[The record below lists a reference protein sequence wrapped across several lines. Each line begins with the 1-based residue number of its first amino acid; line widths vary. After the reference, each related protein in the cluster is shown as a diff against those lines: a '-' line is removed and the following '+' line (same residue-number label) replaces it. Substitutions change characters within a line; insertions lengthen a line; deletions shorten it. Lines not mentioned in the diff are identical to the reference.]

1 MKRISILYAAVGIGI
16 FAIAISAVA
25 QNQFKLGVVD
35 TQKVFEGY
43 KSAKAADEVLK
54 TAEDKLRAQL
64 EDVREQILTMEER
77 LTKQKLFL
85 EDPETESMEEDIRL
99 KKQEYQRELEMGQQS
114 ILAKQK
120 ELVEPILK
128 EIETL
133 IKEIGKNGGYNLIL
147 EKRLV
152 TLYVDPSYDLTE
164 SVTQTL
170 NERYEETNSSEP
182 SEKDA
187 EKSETPQ

>member
-1 MKRISILYAAVGIGI
+1 MNRISILYITVVVGMSVLVVSAA
-16 FAIAISAVA
+16 A
-25 QNQFKLGVVD
+25 QDQFKLGVVD

-43 KSAKAADEVLK
+43 KRARAADEVLK
-54 TAEDKLRAQL
+54 TAEDRLRGEL
-64 EDVREQILTMEER
+64 EDLREEIRTMEER

-85 EDPETESMEEDIRL
+85 DDPQTENVENDIRL
-99 KKQEYQRELEMGQQS
+99 KKQEYQRELEIGQES

-133 IKEIGKNGGYNLIL
+133 IKEIGKNEGYSLIL

-152 TLYVDPSYDLTE
+152 TLYVDPKYDLTE
-164 SVTQTL
+164 TVLETL
-170 NERYEETNSSEP
+170 DKQYEESASSES
-182 SEKDA
+182 SENDTK
-187 EKSETPQ
+187 KSETPQ

>member
-1 MKRISILYAAVGIGI
+1 MRRISILYAAVVIG
-16 FAIAISAVA
+16 FFLIAIGAVA
-25 QNQFKLGVVD
+25 QTQFKLGVVD

-43 KSAKAADEVLK
+43 KASQSANETLK
-54 TAEDKLRAQL
+54 SATDRLRAQL
-64 EDVREQILTMEER
+64 EKLREEIQTMEER

-85 EDPETESMEEDIRL
+85 DNPQTESIQNDIRL
-99 KKQEYQRELEMGQQS
+99 KQQEYQRELEIGQES
-114 ILAKQK
+114 ISAKEK

-133 IKEIGKNGGYNLIL
+133 IKEIGKDGGYNLIL

-164 SVTQTL
+164 SVIQTL
-170 NERYEETNSSEP
+170 NERFEEKNPSEP
-182 SEKDA
+182 SKEDT
-187 EKSETPQ
+187 EKSESP

>member
-1 MKRISILYAAVGIGI
+1 MKRISIVYVAVAIGTFV
-16 FAIAISAVA
+16 FAIGAVA

-43 KSAKAADEVLK
+43 KRAKAAEEVLK

-64 EDVREQILTMEER
+64 EDVGEEIRTMEER

-85 EDPETESMEEDIRL
+85 PDPETESIENDIRMR
-99 KKQEYQRELEMGQQS
+99 KQEYQRELEIGQES

-133 IKEIGKNGGYNLIL
+133 IKEIGKDGGYNLIL

-164 SVTQTL
+164 SVIQTL
-170 NERYEETNSSEP
+170 NERYDEANPPKP
-182 SEKDA
+182 SEKNA

>member
-1 MKRISILYAAVGIGI
+1 MKRISILYVTVGIGL
-16 FAIAISAVA
+16 FAFAISAVA

-43 KSAKAADEVLK
+43 KRAKTADEVLK
-54 TAEDKLRAQL
+54 TAEDKLRGQL
-64 EDVREQILTMEER
+64 EDVRAEIQTMEER

-85 EDPETESMEEDIRL
+85 DDPQTESIENDIRL
-99 KKQEYQRELEMGQQS
+99 KKQEYQRELQIGQES

-133 IKEIGKNGGYNLIL
+133 ITEIGKNGGYNLIL

-152 TLYVDPSYDLTE
+152 TLYVDPNYDLTE
-164 SVTQTL
+164 SVLQTL
-170 NERYEETNSSEP
+170 NEQYEEATPSEP

-187 EKSETPQ
+187 KKSKTPQ

>member
-1 MKRISILYAAVGIGI
+1 MKRISIVYMAVAIGI
-16 FAIAISAVA
+16 FVFAIGAVA

-43 KSAKAADEVLK
+43 KRAKAAEEVLK

-64 EDVREQILTMEER
+64 EDVGEEIRTMEER

-85 EDPETESMEEDIRL
+85 PDPETESIENDIRMR
-99 KKQEYQRELEMGQQS
+99 KQEYQRELEIGQES

-133 IKEIGKNGGYNLIL
+133 IKEIGKDGGYNLIL

-164 SVTQTL
+164 SVIQTL
-170 NERYEETNSSEP
+170 NERYDEANPPKP
-182 SEKDA
+182 SEKNA
-187 EKSETPQ
+187 AQSETPQ

>member
-1 MKRISILYAAVGIGI
+1 MKRISILFAAVVIGI
-16 FAIAISAVA
+16 SVIAIGAAA

-43 KSAKAADEVLK
+43 KAAQSANETLK
-54 TAEDKLRAQL
+54 SATDKLRAQL
-64 EDVREQILTMEER
+64 EKLREEIRTMEER

-85 EDPETESMEEDIRL
+85 DNPQTESIQNDIRM
-99 KKQEYQRELEMGQQS
+99 KQQEYQRELEIGQES
-114 ILAKQK
+114 IAAKEK

-128 EIETL
+128 EIEIL
-133 IKEIGKNGGYNLIL
+133 IKEIGTDGGYNLIL

-164 SVTQTL
+164 TVIQTL
-170 NERYEETNSSEP
+170 NERYEEANPSDP
-182 SEKDA
+182 SETAA
-187 EKSETPQ
+187 EKSASPQ

>member
-1 MKRISILYAAVGIGI
+1 MNRNSILYITAAVAMMV
-16 FAIAISAVA
+16 FSLSAAA
-25 QNQFKLGVVD
+25 QNQFKFGVVD

-43 KSAKAADEVLK
+43 KRAKTADEVLK
-54 TAEDKLRAQL
+54 TAEDKLRGQL
-64 EDVREQILTMEER
+64 EDVRAEIQTMEER

-85 EDPETESMEEDIRL
+85 DDPQTENIENDIRL
-99 KKQEYQRELEMGQQS
+99 KKQAYQRELQIGQES

-133 IKEIGKNGGYNLIL
+133 ITEIGKNGGYNLIL

-152 TLYVDPSYDLTE
+152 TLYVDPNYDLTE
-164 SVTQTL
+164 TVLQTL
-170 NERYEETNSSEP
+170 NERYEEATPSEP

-187 EKSETPQ
+187 KKSETPQ

>member
-64 EDVREQILTMEER
+64 EDVGEQILTMEER